1 MTNDNP
7 NAAEGLR
14 ILARHGLDIEALV
27 LSRKADQSETL
38 SDALR
43 EATEA
48 LGVEVPLGEGDVGI
62 SRFVAKLKEIG
73 YTDALTIE
81 REVSPPEQV
90 EDMKAGKALLE
101 QLRG

>member
-1 MTNDNP
+1 MSVHCKDGTWPDKTTP
-7 NAAEGLR
+7 
-14 ILARHGLDIEALV
+14 
-27 LSRKADQSETL
+27 
-38 SDALR
+38 
-43 EATEA
+43 EA
-48 LGVEVPLGEGDVGI
+48 LGVEVPLGEGEVDI

-81 REVSPPEQV
+81 REVSPPEQI